1 MSSFWNLNQ
10 GADTVEASSYQSLE
24 INVTH
29 PIRATQ
35 LAIDFFMR
43 QKLGHGVVVLIS
55 SIVAQMPLL
64 PIPLYTTSKHAIS
77 GFNRSLA
84 PLEPALNI
92 RVNAVA
98 PGTVK
103 TPIWSADKAARLDD
117 AQDTWV
123 PVDRVI
129 DVMMDLITRPEFVG
143 GTVLEVGV
151 DLIRQVQELNDP
163 VPSGRGHTVAGVG
176 EWFADVYAKITQNF
190 GK

>member
-1 MSSFWNLNQ
+1 MSSFWNLNK
-10 GADTVEASSYQSLE
+10 GADTNASSSYKSLD

-35 LAIDFFMR
+35 LAIDYFIR
-43 QKLGHGVVVLIS
+43 QKLGHGAVLLIS
-55 SIVAQMPLL
+55 SIAAQMPLL

-77 GFNRSLA
+77 GFTRSLA
-84 PLEPALNI
+84 HLEPTLNI

-103 TPIWSADKAARLDD
+103 TPIWSSDKAARLDD
-117 AQDTWV
+117 DQDTWV
-123 PVDRVI
+123 PIERVV
-129 DVMMDLITRPEFVG
+129 DVMVDLLTKPEIVG

-151 DLIRQVQELNDP
+151 DLTRAVEELNDP
-163 VPSGRGHTVAGVG
+163 GPSGRGHTVAGVG
-176 EWFADVYAKITQNF
+176 EWYADVYAKIEQNF